1 MTSSAVIPSFACSS
15 GYSGVA
21 RFAPTS
27 SVKITTP
34 AITSRAVVEASQP
47 QRSAVA
53 GRMRSSLKT
62 VMSVPLPE
70 VPGRGVPLWGKRPAR
85 SKDWYL
91 QNAISMILSANIPCQ
106 N

>member
-1 MTSSAVIPSFACSS
+1 MTSSAVIPSFACNS

-62 VMSVPLPE
+62 VMAVPLHEIGPHALPVGNTDGPVE
-70 VPGRGVPLWGKRPAR
+70 KIGTYRMQ
-85 SKDWYL
+85 Y
-91 QNAISMILSANIPCQ
+91 Q
-106 N
+106 

>member
-1 MTSSAVIPSFACSS
+1 MIPKAVMPSLAYSS

-21 RFAPTS
+21 RFAPTR

-34 AITSRAVVEASQP
+34 AITSRAVVEVSQP

-62 VMSVPLPE
+62 VMTMPLRRSGPRVP
-70 VPGRGVPLWGKRPAR
+70 PGGGNRQPVLIRYFHHGAR
-85 SKDWYL
+85 L
-91 QNAISMILSANIPCQ
+91 LA
-106 N
+106 

>member
-1 MTSSAVIPSFACSS
+1 MTPKAVMPSLACSS

-62 VMSVPLPE
+62 VMTVPLRGSGPR
-70 VPGRGVPLWGKRPAR
+70 VPCGGGIASP
-85 SKDWYL
+85 Y
-91 QNAISMILSANIPCQ
+91 
-106 N
+106 

>member
-1 MTSSAVIPSFACSS
+1 MPKAVMPSLACSS

-47 QRSAVA
+47 QRPAVA

-62 VMSVPLPE
+62 VITVPLHE
-70 VPGRGVPLWGKRPAR
+70 AARGSCGGGIAAGKIG
-85 SKDWYL
+85 YL
-91 QNAISMILSANIPCQ
+91 
-106 N
+106 